1 MKSKKKTSKLRKTVS
16 KLRKP
21 RKKPAG
27 DTAPPPEA
35 PSERFL
41 QDIAVRGEAAEPT
54 EEGKLPPGKT
64 HAIVEKNPDGTPKTV
79 RRGRFYLTG

>member
-1 MKSKKKTSKLRKTVS
+1 VKSKKKTSKLRKT
-16 KLRKP
+16 
-21 RKKPAG
+21 RKKPVR

-54 EEGKLPPGKT
+54 ADGKLPPGKT